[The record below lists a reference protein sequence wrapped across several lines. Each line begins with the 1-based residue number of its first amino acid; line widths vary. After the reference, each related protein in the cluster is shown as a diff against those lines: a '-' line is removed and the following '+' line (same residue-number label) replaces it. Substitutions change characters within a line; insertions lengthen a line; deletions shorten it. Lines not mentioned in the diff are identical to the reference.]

1 MLERFPVEDQ
11 MEDGNQQE
19 EQCREYVYRSQMIL
33 RQAHQFPVYPIR
45 HPSMGHQIEHH
56 SGDQQNQEIE
66 GDEKGG

>member
-1 MLERFPVEDQ
+1 MFERFPVEDQ

-19 EQCREYVYRSQMIL
+19 EQCREYVHRRPLIL
-33 RQAHQFPVYPIR
+33 RQAHQLPVCPIR
-45 HPSMGHQIEHH
+45 HPSRGHHVEYH